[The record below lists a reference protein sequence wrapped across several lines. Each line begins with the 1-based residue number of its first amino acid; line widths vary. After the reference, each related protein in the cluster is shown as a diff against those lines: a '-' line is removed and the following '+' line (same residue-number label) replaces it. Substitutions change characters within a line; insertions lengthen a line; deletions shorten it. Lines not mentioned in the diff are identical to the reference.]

1 MVTLGCTYR
10 LSSKSPFQNGMIM
23 GLETFEKMILNLHN
37 FDMKRTLE
45 MLFRIS
51 RSQITWIVN
60 LGTTSTDPK

>member
-1 MVTLGCTYR
+1 
-10 LSSKSPFQNGMIM
+10 MIM
-23 GLETFEKMILNLHN
+23 ELETFEKMILNLHN

-45 MLFRIS
+45 ILFRIS